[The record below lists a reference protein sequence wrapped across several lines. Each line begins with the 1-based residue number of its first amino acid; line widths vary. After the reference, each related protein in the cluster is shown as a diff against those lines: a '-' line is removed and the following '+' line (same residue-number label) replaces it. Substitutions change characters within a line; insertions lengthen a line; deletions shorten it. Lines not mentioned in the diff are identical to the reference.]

1 MERAFPEAAITGYE
15 PLVDAMNNA
24 DEDRHVAAAA
34 VA

>member
-1 MERAFPEAAITGYE
+1 MERAFPEAAITGDE

-34 VA
+34 AA